1 MNLVSVV
8 CENKSTA
15 SISHNKELL
24 PRNGCMIF
32 TGGYD
37 LHLHLV
43 ELSHRIGVELL
54 VPGEGKASTTAR
66 TLYDSD
72 DRETW
77 CFTSNVT

>member
-1 MNLVSVV
+1 
-8 CENKSTA
+8 
-15 SISHNKELL
+15 
-24 PRNGCMIF
+24 MIF

-72 DRETW
+72 ERETR